1 MKRIVKWALAVGL
14 ASTAPQVAHADLILV
29 GAPVSNNFSAWD
41 SQANVPPSG
50 TVFNFAD
57 EFSLS
62 SAQTVTSISFSLFG
76 FDNLKAP
83 LRFALLDNL
92 TSLSPLSAASLTTPP
107 TNAIED
113 FVIPV
118 NLSLAAGTYFIRL
131 TTDGFFGW
139 PAADATQFVTTAGTV
154 ADGIWEQN
162 TLNNN
167 WVFMGSGGNTS
178 VFSSH
183 PGVFSVLG
191 PDNNGGGGGGTD
203 VPEPGTLS
211 ILGLGL
217 LGAGLIRRRKV
228 SARNS

>member
-1 MKRIVKWALAVGL
+1 MKWIAKWALAVGV
-14 ASTAPQVAHADLILV
+14 ASAAPQVAHADLILV

-41 SQANVPPSG
+41 SQVNVPPSG

-62 SAQTVTSISFSLFG
+62 SSQTVTSITVSLFG
-76 FDNLKAP
+76 SNGLKAP
-83 LRFALLDNL
+83 MRFALVDSL
-92 TSLSPLSAASLTTPP
+92 TSLSPIAAASLTTPT
-107 TNAIED
+107 TNAIEN
-113 FVIPV
+113 FVLPV
-118 NLSLAAGTYFIRL
+118 NLSLAAGTYFVEL

-139 PAADATQFVTTAGTV
+139 PVADATKFVTTAGTV

-167 WVFMGSGGNTS
+167 WVFMGSGGDTS

-183 PGVFSVLG
+183 PGGFSVLG
-191 PDNNGGGGGGTD
+191 PGNGGGGGTE
-203 VPEPGTLS
+203 VSEPGTLF

-217 LGAGLIRRRKV
+217 LGAGLIRHRKP